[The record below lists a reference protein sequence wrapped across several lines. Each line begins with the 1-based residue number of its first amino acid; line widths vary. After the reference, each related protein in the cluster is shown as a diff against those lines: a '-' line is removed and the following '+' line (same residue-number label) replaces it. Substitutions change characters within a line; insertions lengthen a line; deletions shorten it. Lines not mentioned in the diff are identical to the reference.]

1 MSKRTTL
8 RHFLAKLESLTR
20 QQHTGYVDSLC
31 CFDSDTSW
39 PISYH
44 VNSIDLTAHPNEE
57 DFSLLWDGIRFLS
70 HRHTITVPFHKYPR
84 LSHWNNKKKRKEK
97 KIHDFCIITN
107 RHKEKNKNIIRVT
120 WNADRSRRRCE
131 NKSCVFVWVY
141 SCIFVVIYKQF
152 FCPQGLGHTSC
163 GNVCAS
169 FSKSTICK
177 NVKFVLGLL
186 LTYCVMIWVFVF
198 TYFLFYFVCIF
209 LCVLFWL
216 STSCLCLFPA
226 LVLFTPVFH
235 LLIICVFVYLSLVF
249 SPYSLSVCLFL
260 FPHVSPGFSVLFLC
274 SWSSLHLVFNMH
286 LLPVSLLCNPGLYFF
301 FFT

>member
-1 MSKRTTL
+1 M
-8 RHFLAKLESLTR
+8 
-20 QQHTGYVDSLC
+20 
-31 CFDSDTSW
+31 
-39 PISYH
+39 
-44 VNSIDLTAHPNEE
+44 
-57 DFSLLWDGIRFLS
+57 
-70 HRHTITVPFHKYPR
+70 PFHKYPR

-198 TYFLFYFVCIF
+198 SYFLFYFVCIF